1 MGLNIVAE
9 RKMSLKGFAEGWDD
23 CYLLVRSANEKKRKE
38 WVSALGTEQDE
49 DKATAVTRQACL
61 ESIVSGVVM
70 STSDDGVAHPVN
82 ITVADV
88 ADVVEALNFV
98 WQQEVLSVA
107 TGADRLKAK
116 TLTSSSNSTAIF

>member
-23 CYLLVRSANEKKRKE
+23 CFLIVRSANEKKRKE
-38 WVSALGTEQDE
+38 WVAALGSEQSE
-49 DKATAVTRQACL
+49 EKATDVTRQACL

-70 STSDDGVAHPVN
+70 STDEDGASQAVN
-82 ITVADV
+82 FNVADV
-88 ADVVEALNFV
+88 PEVVDAMNFV

-116 TLTSSSNSTAIF
+116 I